1 MNIFYLNFGFLLS
14 FILGIVFLTFN
25 FFEDISLTSSNW
37 AIKVGDKSVSM
48 ESYLA
53 QISQLDFNND
63 GEIDAKLKESVI
75 DQLVIEQLLIMK
87 AIDEDI
93 IQSDPLLKNNL
104 IDYMT
109 NIISNQTILNIEY
122 EDVEEYYRNNLDKF
136 SQNNL
141 YLMKTDSEFIN
152 LPNDYLTKQKL
163 RDYLGADEIIN
174 IDILEIGSEIKF
186 IQDDQPFSVFLVDR
200 KEGEPASLNLI
211 FDIVNHEAIRSER
224 EKSFREYINELKKSY
239 PVEINPI
246 LYK

>member
-1 MNIFYLNFGFLLS
+1 
-14 FILGIVFLTFN
+14 
-25 FFEDISLTSSNW
+25 
-37 AIKVGDKSVSM
+37 M

-63 GEIDAKLKESVI
+63 GEIDIKLKESVI
-75 DQLVIEQLLIMK
+75 DQLVIEQLLIIK

-109 NIISNQTILNIEY
+109 NIISNQTILNIDN
-122 EDVEEYYRNNLDKF
+122 EDVEEYYRENLDKF

-141 YLMKTDSEFIN
+141 YLMKSDSEFIN

-163 RDYLGADEIIN
+163 RDYLGADAIIN

-186 IQDDQPFSVFLVDR
+186 IQDVQSFSVFLED
-200 KEGEPASLNLI
+200 KIEGEPASLSSI
-211 FDIVNHEAIRSER
+211 FDIVNQEAIRSER
-224 EKSFREYINELKKSY
+224 ERSFREYINELKKSY

>member
-1 MNIFYLNFGFLLS
+1 
-14 FILGIVFLTFN
+14 
-25 FFEDISLTSSNW
+25 
-37 AIKVGDKSVSM
+37 
-48 ESYLA
+48 
-53 QISQLDFNND
+53 
-63 GEIDAKLKESVI
+63 
-75 DQLVIEQLLIMK
+75 MK

-122 EDVEEYYRNNLDKF
+122 EDVEEYYKNNLDKF

-141 YLMKTDSEFIN
+141 YLMESDSEFIN

-163 RDYLGADEIIN
+163 RDYLGAEAIIN

-186 IQDDQPFSVFLVDR
+186 IQDDQSFSVLLID
-200 KEGEPASLNLI
+200 KIEGEPASLNSI
-211 FDIVNHEAIRSER
+211 FDIVNQEAIRSER
-224 EKSFREYINELKKSY
+224 ERSFREYINELKKSY

>member
-1 MNIFYLNFGFLLS
+1 MNISYLNFGFLLS
-14 FILGIVFLTFN
+14 FILGIVFLTFD
-25 FFEDISLTSSNW
+25 FFEDISLPSSNW

-122 EDVEEYYRNNLDKF
+122 EDVEEYYKNNLDKF

-141 YLMKTDSEFIN
+141 YLMESDSEFIN

-163 RDYLGADEIIN
+163 RDYLGADAIIN

-186 IQDDQPFSVFLVDR
+186 IQDDQPFSVFLVD
-200 KEGEPASLNLI
+200 KIEGGPASLSSI
-211 FDIVNHEAIRSER
+211 FDIVNQEAIRSER
-224 EKSFREYINELKKSY
+224 ERSFREYINELKKSY

>member
-1 MNIFYLNFGFLLS
+1 
-14 FILGIVFLTFN
+14 
-25 FFEDISLTSSNW
+25 
-37 AIKVGDKSVSM
+37 M
-48 ESYLA
+48 ETYLA

-63 GEIDAKLKESVI
+63 GEIGTKLKESVI
-75 DQLVIEQLLIMK
+75 DQIIIEQLLIMK

-109 NIISNQTILNIEY
+109 NIISNQIISNIEY
-122 EDVEEYYRNNLDKF
+122 EDVEQYYRENLDEF
-136 SQNNL
+136 SQNDL
-141 YLMKTDSEFIN
+141 YLMKSDSELIN

-163 RDYLGADEIIN
+163 RDYLGADAIIN

-186 IQDDQPFSVFLVDR
+186 IQDDQPFSFFLID
-200 KEGEPASLNLI
+200 KIEGEPASLNSI
-211 FDIVNHEAIRSER
+211 FDIVKQEAIRSER
-224 EKSFREYINELKKSY
+224 ERSFREYINELKKSY

>member
-1 MNIFYLNFGFLLS
+1 
-14 FILGIVFLTFN
+14 
-25 FFEDISLTSSNW
+25 
-37 AIKVGDKSVSM
+37 M

-122 EDVEEYYRNNLDKF
+122 EDVEEYYINNLDKF

-141 YLMKTDSEFIN
+141 YLMKSDSEFIN

-163 RDYLGADEIIN
+163 RDYLGADAIIN

-186 IQDDQPFSVFLVDR
+186 IQDDQSFSVFLVD
-200 KEGEPASLNLI
+200 KIEGEPASLSSI
-211 FDIVNHEAIRSER
+211 FDIVNQEAIRSER
-224 EKSFREYINELKKSY
+224 ERSFREYINELKKSY
-239 PVEINPI
+239 QVEINPI

>member
-1 MNIFYLNFGFLLS
+1 LNISYLNFGFLVS
-14 FILGIVFLTFN
+14 FILGIVFLTFD
-25 FFEDISLTSSNW
+25 FFEDISFPSSNW

-48 ESYLA
+48 ESYLS

-63 GEIDAKLKESVI
+63 GEIDAELKKSVI

-109 NIISNQTILNIEY
+109 NIISNQIILNIEY
-122 EDVEEYYRNNLDKF
+122 EDVEEYYINNLDKF

-141 YLMKTDSEFIN
+141 YLMESDSEFIN

-163 RDYLGADEIIN
+163 RDYLGAEAIIN

-186 IQDDQPFSVFLVDR
+186 IQGDQPVSVLLVD
-200 KEGEPASLNLI
+200 KIEGEPASLNSI
-211 FDIVNHEAIRSER
+211 FNIVNQEVIRSER
-224 EKSFREYINELKKSY
+224 ERSFRKYINELKKSY

>member
-1 MNIFYLNFGFLLS
+1 
-14 FILGIVFLTFN
+14 
-25 FFEDISLTSSNW
+25 
-37 AIKVGDKSVSM
+37 M

-122 EDVEEYYRNNLDKF
+122 EDVEEYYKNNLDKF

-141 YLMKTDSEFIN
+141 YLMESDSEFIN

-163 RDYLGADEIIN
+163 RDYLGADAIIN

-186 IQDDQPFSVFLVDR
+186 IQDDQSFSVFLVD
-200 KEGEPASLNLI
+200 KIEGEPASLSSI
-211 FDIVNHEAIRSER
+211 FDIVNQEAIRSER
-224 EKSFREYINELKKSY
+224 ERSFREYINELKKSY

>member
-1 MNIFYLNFGFLLS
+1 
-14 FILGIVFLTFN
+14 
-25 FFEDISLTSSNW
+25 
-37 AIKVGDKSVSM
+37 M

-63 GEIDAKLKESVI
+63 GEIDAELKESVI

-122 EDVEEYYRNNLDKF
+122 EDVEEYYKENLDKF

-141 YLMKTDSEFIN
+141 YLMKSDSEFIN

-163 RDYLGADEIIN
+163 RDYLGADAIIN

-186 IQDDQPFSVFLVDR
+186 IQDDQSFSVLLVD
-200 KEGEPASLNLI
+200 KIEGEPASLNSI
-211 FDIVNHEAIRSER
+211 FDIVNQEAIRSER
-224 EKSFREYINELKKSY
+224 ERSFREYINELKKSY

>member
-1 MNIFYLNFGFLLS
+1 M
-14 FILGIVFLTFN
+14 
-25 FFEDISLTSSNW
+25 
-37 AIKVGDKSVSM
+37 GDKSVSM
-48 ESYLA
+48 DSYLTL
-53 QISQLDFNND
+53 ISQLDFNND
-63 GEIDAKLKESVI
+63 GQIDAKLKESVI
-75 DQLVIEQLLIMK
+75 DQLVIEQLLIMR

-122 EDVEEYYRNNLDKF
+122 EDVEEYYRNNLEKF

-141 YLMKTDSEFIN
+141 YLMKSDSEFIN

-163 RDYLGADEIIN
+163 RDYLGADAIIN

-186 IQDDQPFSVFLVDR
+186 IQDDQPFSVFLVD
-200 KEGEPASLNLI
+200 KIEGEPTSLNSI
-211 FDIVNHEAIRSER
+211 FDIVNQEAISSER
-224 EKSFREYINELKKSY
+224 ERSFREYINELKKSY

-246 LYK
+246 LFK

>member
-1 MNIFYLNFGFLLS
+1 
-14 FILGIVFLTFN
+14 
-25 FFEDISLTSSNW
+25 
-37 AIKVGDKSVSM
+37 M

-63 GEIDAKLKESVI
+63 GEIDAELKESVI

-122 EDVEEYYRNNLDKF
+122 EDVEEYYKNNLDKF

-141 YLMKTDSEFIN
+141 YLMESDSEFIN

-163 RDYLGADEIIN
+163 RDYLGADAT
-174 IDILEIGSEIKF
+174 
-186 IQDDQPFSVFLVDR
+186 V
-200 KEGEPASLNLI
+200 
-211 FDIVNHEAIRSER
+211 
-224 EKSFREYINELKKSY
+224 SY
-239 PVEINPI
+239 TH
-246 LYK
+246 LRAH

>member
-1 MNIFYLNFGFLLS
+1 
-14 FILGIVFLTFN
+14 
-25 FFEDISLTSSNW
+25 
-37 AIKVGDKSVSM
+37 M
-48 ESYLA
+48 ETYLA

-63 GEIDAKLKESVI
+63 GEIGTKLKESVI
-75 DQLVIEQLLIMK
+75 DQIIIEQLLIMK

-109 NIISNQTILNIEY
+109 NIISNQTISNIEY
-122 EDVEEYYRNNLDKF
+122 EDVEEYYRENLDKF

-141 YLMKTDSEFIN
+141 YLMKSDSEFIN

-163 RDYLGADEIIN
+163 RDYLGADAIIN

-186 IQDDQPFSVFLVDR
+186 IQDDQLFSVFLID
-200 KEGEPASLNLI
+200 KIEGEPASLNSI
-211 FDIVNHEAIRSER
+211 FDIVNQEAIRSER
-224 EKSFREYINELKKSY
+224 ERSFREYINELKKNY

>member
-186 IQDDQPFSVFLVDR
+186 IQDDQPFSVFLVD
-200 KEGEPASLNLI
+200 KIEGEPASLNSI
-211 FDIVNHEAIRSER
+211 FDIVNQEAIRSER
-224 EKSFREYINELKKSY
+224 ERSFREYINELKKSY

>member
-1 MNIFYLNFGFLLS
+1 
-14 FILGIVFLTFN
+14 
-25 FFEDISLTSSNW
+25 
-37 AIKVGDKSVSM
+37 M

-63 GEIDAKLKESVI
+63 GEIDIKLKESVI
-75 DQLVIEQLLIMK
+75 DQLVIEQLLIIK

-109 NIISNQTILNIEY
+109 NIISNQTILNIEH
-122 EDVEEYYRNNLDKF
+122 EDVEEYYRENLDKF

-141 YLMKTDSEFIN
+141 YLMKSNSEFIN

-163 RDYLGADEIIN
+163 RDYLGADAIIN

-186 IQDDQPFSVFLVDR
+186 IQDDQPFSVFLVG
-200 KEGEPASLNLI
+200 KIEGEPASLNSI
-211 FDIVNHEAIRSER
+211 FDIVNQEAIRSER
-224 EKSFREYINELKKSY
+224 ERSFREYINELKKSY

>member
-1 MNIFYLNFGFLLS
+1 
-14 FILGIVFLTFN
+14 
-25 FFEDISLTSSNW
+25 
-37 AIKVGDKSVSM
+37 M

-63 GEIDAKLKESVI
+63 GEIDIKLKESVI
-75 DQLVIEQLLIMK
+75 DQLVIEQLLIIK

-122 EDVEEYYRNNLDKF
+122 EDVEEYYRENLDKF
-136 SQNNL
+136 SLNNL
-141 YLMKTDSEFIN
+141 YLMKSNSEFIN

-163 RDYLGADEIIN
+163 RDYLGADAIIN

-186 IQDDQPFSVFLVDR
+186 IQDDQSFSVFLED
-200 KEGEPASLNLI
+200 KIEGEPASLSSI
-211 FDIVNHEAIRSER
+211 FDIVNQEAIRSER
-224 EKSFREYINELKKSY
+224 ERSFREYINELKKSY

>member
-1 MNIFYLNFGFLLS
+1 
-14 FILGIVFLTFN
+14 
-25 FFEDISLTSSNW
+25 
-37 AIKVGDKSVSM
+37 M

-122 EDVEEYYRNNLDKF
+122 EDVEEYYKNNLDKF

-141 YLMKTDSEFIN
+141 YLMKSDSEFIN

-163 RDYLGADEIIN
+163 RDYLGADAIIN

-186 IQDDQPFSVFLVDR
+186 IQDDQSFSVFLVD
-200 KEGEPASLNLI
+200 KIEGEPASLSSI
-211 FDIVNHEAIRSER
+211 FDIVNQEAIRSER
-224 EKSFREYINELKKSY
+224 ERSFREYINELKKSY

>member
-1 MNIFYLNFGFLLS
+1 
-14 FILGIVFLTFN
+14 
-25 FFEDISLTSSNW
+25 
-37 AIKVGDKSVSM
+37 M

-63 GEIDAKLKESVI
+63 GEIDIKLKESVI
-75 DQLVIEQLLIMK
+75 DQLVIEQLLIIK

-109 NIISNQTILNIEY
+109 NIISNQTILNIDN
-122 EDVEEYYRNNLDKF
+122 EDVEEYYRENLDKF

-141 YLMKTDSEFIN
+141 YLMKSDSEFIN
-152 LPNDYLTKQKL
+152 LPNDYLTRQKL
-163 RDYLGADEIIN
+163 RDYLGADAIIN

-186 IQDDQPFSVFLVDR
+186 IQDDQSFSVFLED
-200 KEGEPASLNLI
+200 KIEGEPASLSLI
-211 FDIVNHEAIRSER
+211 FDIVNQEAIRSER
-224 EKSFREYINELKKSY
+224 ERSFREYINELKKSY

>member
-1 MNIFYLNFGFLLS
+1 
-14 FILGIVFLTFN
+14 
-25 FFEDISLTSSNW
+25 
-37 AIKVGDKSVSM
+37 M

-63 GEIDAKLKESVI
+63 GEIDAELKESVI

-122 EDVEEYYRNNLDKF
+122 EDVEEYYKENLDKF

-141 YLMKTDSEFIN
+141 YLVKSDSEFIN

-163 RDYLGADEIIN
+163 RDYLGADAIIN

-186 IQDDQPFSVFLVDR
+186 IQDDQSFSVLLID
-200 KEGEPASLNLI
+200 KIEGEAASLNSI
-211 FDIVNHEAIRSER
+211 FDIVNQEAIRSER
-224 EKSFREYINELKKSY
+224 ERSFREYINELKKSY

>member
-1 MNIFYLNFGFLLS
+1 
-14 FILGIVFLTFN
+14 
-25 FFEDISLTSSNW
+25 
-37 AIKVGDKSVSM
+37 M

-63 GEIDAKLKESVI
+63 GEIDIKLKESVI
-75 DQLVIEQLLIMK
+75 DQLVIEQLLIIK

-109 NIISNQTILNIEY
+109 NIISNQTILNIDN
-122 EDVEEYYRNNLDKF
+122 EDVEEYYRENLDKF

-141 YLMKTDSEFIN
+141 YLMKSDSEFIN

-163 RDYLGADEIIN
+163 RDYLGADAIIN

-186 IQDDQPFSVFLVDR
+186 IQDDQSFSVFLED
-200 KEGEPASLNLI
+200 KIEGEPASLSLI
-211 FDIVNHEAIRSER
+211 FDIVNQEAIRSER
-224 EKSFREYINELKKSY
+224 ERSFREYINELKKSY

>member
-1 MNIFYLNFGFLLS
+1 MLS
-14 FILGIVFLTFN
+14 FILGIVFLAFD
-25 FFEDISLTSSNW
+25 FFEDISLPSSNW

-63 GEIDAKLKESVI
+63 GEIDAELKESVI

-122 EDVEEYYRNNLDKF
+122 EDVEEYYKNNLDKF

-141 YLMKTDSEFIN
+141 YLMKSDSEFIN

-163 RDYLGADEIIN
+163 RDYLGADAIIN

-186 IQDDQPFSVFLVDR
+186 IQDDQSFSVLLVD
-200 KEGEPASLNLI
+200 KIEGKPASLNSI
-211 FDIVNHEAIRSER
+211 FDIVNQEAIRSER
-224 EKSFREYINELKKSY
+224 ERSFREYINELKKSY

>member
-1 MNIFYLNFGFLLS
+1 
-14 FILGIVFLTFN
+14 
-25 FFEDISLTSSNW
+25 
-37 AIKVGDKSVSM
+37 M

-63 GEIDAKLKESVI
+63 GEIDAELKESVI

-122 EDVEEYYRNNLDKF
+122 EDVEEYYKNNLDKF

-141 YLMKTDSEFIN
+141 YLMESDSEFIN

-163 RDYLGADEIIN
+163 RDYLGADAIIN

-186 IQDDQPFSVFLVDR
+186 IQDDQSFSVFLVD
-200 KEGEPASLNLI
+200 KIEGEPASLSSI
-211 FDIVNHEAIRSER
+211 FDIVNQEAIRSER
-224 EKSFREYINELKKSY
+224 ERSFREYINELKKSY

>member
-1 MNIFYLNFGFLLS
+1 
-14 FILGIVFLTFN
+14 
-25 FFEDISLTSSNW
+25 
-37 AIKVGDKSVSM
+37 M

-63 GEIDAKLKESVI
+63 GEIDIKLKESVI
-75 DQLVIEQLLIMK
+75 DQLVIEQLLIIK

-109 NIISNQTILNIEY
+109 NIISNQTILNLDN
-122 EDVEEYYRNNLDKF
+122 EDVEEYYRENLDKF

-141 YLMKTDSEFIN
+141 YLMKSDSEFIN

-163 RDYLGADEIIN
+163 RDYLGADAIIN

-186 IQDDQPFSVFLVDR
+186 IQDDQSFSVFLEDKV
-200 KEGEPASLNLI
+200 EGEPASLSSI
-211 FDIVNHEAIRSER
+211 FDIVNQEAIRSER
-224 EKSFREYINELKKSY
+224 ERSFREYINELKKSY

>member
-1 MNIFYLNFGFLLS
+1 
-14 FILGIVFLTFN
+14 
-25 FFEDISLTSSNW
+25 
-37 AIKVGDKSVSM
+37 M

-63 GEIDAKLKESVI
+63 GEIDAELKESVI

-122 EDVEEYYRNNLDKF
+122 EDVEEYYKENLDKF

-141 YLMKTDSEFIN
+141 YLMRSDSEFIN

-163 RDYLGADEIIN
+163 RDYLGADAIIN

-186 IQDDQPFSVFLVDR
+186 IQDDQSFSVLLID
-200 KEGEPASLNLI
+200 KIEGEPASLNSI
-211 FDIVNHEAIRSER
+211 FDIVNQEAIRSER
-224 EKSFREYINELKKSY
+224 ERSFREYINELKKSY

>member
-75 DQLVIEQLLIMK
+75 DQLVIGQLLIMK

-186 IQDDQPFSVFLVDR
+186 IQDDQPFSVFLVD
-200 KEGEPASLNLI
+200 KIEGEPASLNSI
-211 FDIVNHEAIRSER
+211 FDIVNQEAIRSER
-224 EKSFREYINELKKSY
+224 ERSFREYINELKKSY

>member
-1 MNIFYLNFGFLLS
+1 
-14 FILGIVFLTFN
+14 
-25 FFEDISLTSSNW
+25 
-37 AIKVGDKSVSM
+37 M

-122 EDVEEYYRNNLDKF
+122 ENVEEYYKNNLDKF

-141 YLMKTDSEFIN
+141 YLMESDSEFIN

-163 RDYLGADEIIN
+163 RDYLGADAIIN

-186 IQDDQPFSVFLVDR
+186 IQDDQSFSVLLID
-200 KEGEPASLNLI
+200 KIEGEPASLNSI
-211 FDIVNHEAIRSER
+211 FDIVNQEAIRSER
-224 EKSFREYINELKKSY
+224 ERSFREYINELKKSY

>member
-1 MNIFYLNFGFLLS
+1 
-14 FILGIVFLTFN
+14 
-25 FFEDISLTSSNW
+25 
-37 AIKVGDKSVSM
+37 M

-63 GEIDAKLKESVI
+63 GEIDAELKESVI

-122 EDVEEYYRNNLDKF
+122 EDVEEYYKENLDKF

-141 YLMKTDSEFIN
+141 YLMKSDSEFIN

-163 RDYLGADEIIN
+163 RDYLGADAIIN

-186 IQDDQPFSVFLVDR
+186 IQDDQSFSVFLVD
-200 KEGEPASLNLI
+200 KIEGEPASLNSI
-211 FDIVNHEAIRSER
+211 FDIVNQEAIRSER
-224 EKSFREYINELKKSY
+224 ERSFREYINELKKSY

>member
-1 MNIFYLNFGFLLS
+1 
-14 FILGIVFLTFN
+14 
-25 FFEDISLTSSNW
+25 
-37 AIKVGDKSVSM
+37 M

-63 GEIDAKLKESVI
+63 GEIDIKLKESVI
-75 DQLVIEQLLIMK
+75 DQLVIEQLLIIK

-109 NIISNQTILNIEY
+109 NIISNQTILNIDN
-122 EDVEEYYRNNLDKF
+122 EDVEEYYRENLDKF

-141 YLMKTDSEFIN
+141 YLMKSDSEFIN

-163 RDYLGADEIIN
+163 RDYLGADAIIN

-186 IQDDQPFSVFLVDR
+186 IQDDQSFSVFLED
-200 KEGEPASLNLI
+200 KIEGEPASLSSI
-211 FDIVNHEAIRSER
+211 FDIVNQEAIRSER
-224 EKSFREYINELKKSY
+224 ERSFREYINELKKSY

>member
-1 MNIFYLNFGFLLS
+1 
-14 FILGIVFLTFN
+14 
-25 FFEDISLTSSNW
+25 
-37 AIKVGDKSVSM
+37 M

-63 GEIDAKLKESVI
+63 GEIDAELKESVI

-122 EDVEEYYRNNLDKF
+122 EDVEEYYKENLDKF

-141 YLMKTDSEFIN
+141 YLMKSDSEFIN

-163 RDYLGADEIIN
+163 RDYLGADAIIN
-174 IDILEIGSEIKF
+174 IDILEIGSEIKY
-186 IQDDQPFSVFLVDR
+186 IQDDQSFSVLLID
-200 KEGEPASLNLI
+200 KIEGKPASLNSI
-211 FDIVNHEAIRSER
+211 FDIVNQEAIRSER
-224 EKSFREYINELKKSY
+224 ERSFREYINELKKSY

>member
-1 MNIFYLNFGFLLS
+1 ML
-14 FILGIVFLTFN
+14 VD
-25 FFEDISLTSSNW
+25 FFEDISLPSSNW

-63 GEIDAKLKESVI
+63 GEIDAELKESVI

-122 EDVEEYYRNNLDKF
+122 EDVEEYYKNNLDKF

-141 YLMKTDSEFIN
+141 YLMKSDSEFIN

-163 RDYLGADEIIN
+163 RDYLGADAIIN

-186 IQDDQPFSVFLVDR
+186 IQDDQSFSVFLVD
-200 KEGEPASLNLI
+200 KIEGEPASLSSI
-211 FDIVNHEAIRSER
+211 FDIVNQEAIRSER
-224 EKSFREYINELKKSY
+224 ERSFREYINELKKSY

>member
-1 MNIFYLNFGFLLS
+1 M
-14 FILGIVFLTFN
+14 
-25 FFEDISLTSSNW
+25 
-37 AIKVGDKSVSM
+37 GDKSVSM
-48 ESYLA
+48 DSYLTL
-53 QISQLDFNND
+53 ISQLDFNND
-63 GEIDAKLKESVI
+63 GQIDAKLKESVI
-75 DQLVIEQLLIMK
+75 DQLVIEQLLIMR

-122 EDVEEYYRNNLDKF
+122 EDVEEYYRNNLEKF

-141 YLMKTDSEFIN
+141 YLMKSDSEFIN

-163 RDYLGADEIIN
+163 RDYLGADAIIN

-186 IQDDQPFSVFLVDR
+186 IQDDQSFSVFLED
-200 KEGEPASLNLI
+200 KIEGEPASLSLI
-211 FDIVNHEAIRSER
+211 FDIVNQEAIRSER
-224 EKSFREYINELKKSY
+224 ERSFREYINELKKSY

>member
-1 MNIFYLNFGFLLS
+1 M
-14 FILGIVFLTFN
+14 
-25 FFEDISLTSSNW
+25 
-37 AIKVGDKSVSM
+37 GDKSVSM
-48 ESYLA
+48 DSYLTL
-53 QISQLDFNND
+53 ISQLDFNND
-63 GEIDAKLKESVI
+63 GQIDAKLKESVI
-75 DQLVIEQLLIMK
+75 DQLVIEQLLIMR

-122 EDVEEYYRNNLDKF
+122 EDVEEYYRNNLEKF

-141 YLMKTDSEFIN
+141 YLMKSDSEFIN

-163 RDYLGADEIIN
+163 RDYLGADAIIN

-186 IQDDQPFSVFLVDR
+186 IQDDHSFSVLLLD
-200 KEGEPASLNLI
+200 KIEGEPASLNSI
-211 FDIVNHEAIRSER
+211 FDIVNQEAIRSER
-224 EKSFREYINELKKSY
+224 ERSFREYINELKKSY

-246 LYK
+246 LFK